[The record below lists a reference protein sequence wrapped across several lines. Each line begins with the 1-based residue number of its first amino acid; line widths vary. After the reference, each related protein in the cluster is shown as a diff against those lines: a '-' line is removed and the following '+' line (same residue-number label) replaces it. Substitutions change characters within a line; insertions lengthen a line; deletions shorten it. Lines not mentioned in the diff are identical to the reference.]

1 MIFIV
6 TTYMNESWP
15 MMNTSMLAPHKASP
29 AVSSADINSLL
40 KGRSFGHQQ
49 SNEVKPF
56 EMNPSIPDYNNADM
70 QELQDYCSKRGI
82 VGINFNGMR
91 PSAVLRML
99 KAKTGF
105 QQSEQQVSKKGLI
118 HG

>member
-1 MIFIV
+1 
-6 TTYMNESWP
+6 MNESWFST
-15 MMNTSMLAPHKASP
+15 NSMIPSIRPNGHARSDL
-29 AVSSADINSLL
+29 SAGDINALL
-40 KGRSFGHQQ
+40 KGRKFGNTQVNEDPFQQ
-49 SNEVKPF
+49 NNFKPIEQYDPA
-56 EMNPSIPDYNNADM
+56 EMR
-70 QELQDYCSKRGI
+70 ELEEFCQKRGI
-82 VGINFNGMR
+82 VGVNFNGMR

>member
-1 MIFIV
+1 
-6 TTYMNESWP
+6 MNESWFST
-15 MMNTSMLAPHKASP
+15 NSMIPSIKPNGHARPDL
-29 AVSSADINSLL
+29 SADDINALL
-40 KGRSFGHQQ
+40 KGRTFGNKQVENDQ
-49 SNEVKPF
+49 FPQNNIQPIEQYDSS
-56 EMNPSIPDYNNADM
+56 EMK
-70 QELQDYCSKRGI
+70 ELEEFCQKRGI

>member
-1 MIFIV
+1 
-6 TTYMNESWP
+6 MNEQYTTMNLPP
-15 MMNTSMLAPHKASP
+15 MMRAGHSRDDI
-29 AVSSADINSLL
+29 SSADINSLL
-40 KGRSFGHQQ
+40 KGRTFGNKQVENDKFPQ
-49 SNEVKPF
+49 NNIQPIEQYDSS
-56 EMNPSIPDYNNADM
+56 EMK
-70 QELQDYCSKRGI
+70 ELEEFCQKRGI